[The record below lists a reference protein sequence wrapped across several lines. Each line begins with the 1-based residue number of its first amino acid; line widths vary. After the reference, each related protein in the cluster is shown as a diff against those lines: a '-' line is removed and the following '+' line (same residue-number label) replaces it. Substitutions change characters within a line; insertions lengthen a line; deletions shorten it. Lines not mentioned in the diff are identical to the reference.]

1 LRVGRKSVAPAPTF
15 SAVPAGH
22 AFWYVNSNG
31 LAEIAVNDGRADTA
45 LGLRIGS
52 PVRVAR

>member
-1 LRVGRKSVAPAPTF
+1 LTAARTF
-15 SAVPAGH
+15 SAVPRGE

-31 LAEIAVNDGRADTA
+31 LAEIAVNTSRADQA

-52 PVRVAR
+52 AVEILL